1 MTDAFSLAAQLVTG
15 WLVADF
21 LSGIIHWIE
30 DRVLWV
36 GMLLISK
43 SVVEPNRLH
52 HRDPDAFLAQ
62 SIGARNST
70 AWAAVPGVAPRGRA
84 HVCTPVPYAHPICR
98 LLLETTN

>member
-36 GMLLISK
+36 GMPLISK
-43 SVVEPNRLH
+43 TVVEPNRLH
-52 HRDPDAFLAQ
+52 QRAPDAFLSQ
-62 SIGARNST
+62 SIVARNST
-70 AWAAVPGVAPRGRA
+70 AWATVAAIALHWLWIASFKTGKAYCGER
-84 HVCTPVPYAHPICR
+84 VCKYR
-98 LLLETTN
+98 